1 VGAVQRL
8 ATVVIIGLVALSTV
22 LVLYTA
28 DENNRVDKQAE
39 VQQDAAIERGTAN
52 FIQFCMACH
61 GPAGEGLMENVNPKR
76 LGLPLGGDTYATKL
90 NQEGIQAD
98 GTPYPGGFAG
108 RTEYLTK
115 TIHNGKGTIM
125 PAWGQE
131 NGGQLNDQQIIEL
144 VIMIQH
150 VDWNKVY
157 NTAIETAGGYPTVP
171 PPPAAETAV
180 ASAGG
185 TQAASDGGSSASG
198 VPASGLTLTMHD
210 ISFDPTTL
218 TIPSNTAV
226 TIHVVNEGAAL
237 HNFSMPD
244 QGVSVDVE
252 PGQSADVEIPA
263 LPAGDY
269 NFDCDVPGHKEAG
282 MVGTLTASDSATLPE
297 GAASAASPPPA
308 SGTPAGP
315 AEGTE
320 TSGGGQAASGLTLE
334 AVDIA
339 FKPTELTVKADTPT
353 TVTITN
359 TGAALH
365 NFSVAELGVSVDI
378 QPGETQTV
386 EINAPAGSYQFYCDV
401 PGHKE
406 AGMVGTL
413 TSQ

>member
-61 GPAGEGLMENVNPKR
+61 GPAGEGLMENVDPKR
-76 LGLPLGGDTYATKL
+76 LGLPLGGNTYATKL

-98 GTPYPGGFAG
+98 GTPYPGGFDA
-108 RTEYLTK
+108 RTAYLTK
-115 TIHNGKGTIM
+115 TIHNGKGDIM

-144 VIMIQH
+144 VTMIQH

-157 NTAIETAGGYPTVP
+157 NEAIEVSGGYPTVP
-171 PPPAAETAV
+171 PSPAASETA
-180 ASAGG
+180 APSTG
-185 TQAASDGGSSASG
+185 TQAAGGEAPSGPPASG
-198 VPASGLTLTMHD
+198 VTITMKD
-210 ISFDPTTL
+210 ILFDPNTA

-226 TIHVVNEGAAL
+226 TIHVVNEGASL

-269 NFDCDVPGHKEAG
+269 SFDCDVPGHKEAG
-282 MVGTLTASDSATLPE
+282 MVGTLTVSDSATLPE
-297 GAASAASPPPA
+297 GAAAS
-308 SGTPAGP
+308 P
-315 AEGTE
+315 AEGTSAAPAGG
-320 TSGGGQAASGLTLE
+320 TAASGGGEAAAPGLTLE

-353 TVTITN
+353 TLTITN
-359 TGAALH
+359 NGAAEH
-365 NFSVAELGVSVDI
+365 DFSIDELGIAVNL
-378 QPGETQTV
+378 PAGATETV
-386 EINAPAGSYQFYCDV
+386 EINAPAGTYQFYCNI

>member
-1 VGAVQRL
+1 MGAVQRL

-28 DENNRVDKQAE
+28 DENNRVDKQAT

-61 GPAGEGLMENVNPKR
+61 GPAGEGLMENVDPKR

-115 TIHNGKGTIM
+115 TIHNGKGEIM

-157 NTAIETAGGYPTVP
+157 NEAIEVSGGYPTVP
-171 PPPAAETAV
+171 PPPEVAETAV
-180 ASAGG
+180 AVTSTEAAGG
-185 TQAASDGGSSASG
+185 GSASG
-198 VPASGLTLTMHD
+198 VPSSGVTITMHD
-210 ISFDPTTL
+210 ISFDPTSL

-237 HNFSMPD
+237 HNFSIPD

-269 NFDCDVPGHKEAG
+269 AFDCDVPGHKEAG
-282 MVGTLTASDSATLPE
+282 MVGTLTVSDSATLPE
-297 GAASAASPPPA
+297 GAAAP
-308 SGTPAGP
+308 P
-315 AEGTE
+315 AEGTSAAPAE
-320 TSGGGQAASGLTLE
+320 GTAASGGGEAAAPGLTLE

-353 TVTITN
+353 TLTITN
-359 TGAALH
+359 NGAAEH
-365 NFSVAELGVSVDI
+365 DFSIDELGIAVNL
-378 QPGETQTV
+378 PAGATETV
-386 EINAPAGSYQFYCDV
+386 EINAPAGTYQFYCNI

>member
-1 VGAVQRL
+1 M
-8 ATVVIIGLVALSTV
+8 
-22 LVLYTA
+22 
-28 DENNRVDKQAE
+28 K
-39 VQQDAAIERGTAN
+39 
-52 FIQFCMACH
+52 
-61 GPAGEGLMENVNPKR
+61 
-76 LGLPLGGDTYATKL
+76 
-90 NQEGIQAD
+90 
-98 GTPYPGGFAG
+98 
-108 RTEYLTK
+108 
-115 TIHNGKGTIM
+115 
-125 PAWGQE
+125 
-131 NGGQLNDQQIIEL
+131 
-144 VIMIQH
+144 
-150 VDWNKVY
+150 
-157 NTAIETAGGYPTVP
+157 
-171 PPPAAETAV
+171 
-180 ASAGG
+180 
-185 TQAASDGGSSASG
+185 
-198 VPASGLTLTMHD
+198 D
-210 ISFDPTTL
+210 ILFEPTTA

-269 NFDCDVPGHKEAG
+269 TFDCDVPGHKEAG
-282 MVGTLTASDSATLPE
+282 MVGTLTASDTATLPA
-297 GAASAASPPPA
+297 GAAAP
-308 SGTPAGP
+308 P
-315 AEGTE
+315 AEGTSAAPAE
-320 TSGGGQAASGLTLE
+320 GTPASGGGEAAAPGLTLE

-339 FKPTELTVKADTPT
+339 FKPTELSVKADTPT
-353 TVTITN
+353 TISITN